1 METQRGFW
9 FLSIAVVI
17 SVTFAICLP
26 LASPQAAPVFDGY
39 FQVEQQKS
47 AQAWETEDELINQRL
62 AQLEKRFGKKPN
74 IIYILADDVG
84 WGELGWQGGGKH
96 RGTPTP
102 TLDTMAEEGMAFWSA
117 YAEPSCTPSR
127 IAINTG
133 RHPVRTGLLSV
144 LWPGQIDGLSAE
156 EETIAEVLSK
166 SGYQTAMWG
175 KWHLGDLPEHAPENQ
190 GYDYAY
196 YGLFN
201 GAPDA
206 WPATDMY
213 KDQPT
218 PVKAPFFDF
227 PGVEEYKQMTGIDL
241 SIAGYVGEKGK
252 GRKPIEG
259 VAGKLGIE
267 RQEAFEEE
275 SITQITSYIKKN
287 AKSDKP
293 FFIYWATYT
302 AQIHG
307 SKKHMNDPHVDKA
320 NAQASEMAM
329 HNAHMRQLFETLK
342 SEGIAENTLVVWI
355 SDNGPMYA
363 FYPTAGYSW
372 LRGAKGD
379 VLEGGVRVPA
389 MAWWPGMIKP
399 DQTPTDMLHIT
410 DLFTTAARLA
420 GATDKIP
427 GDRITD
433 GVDQTALFLLGESHG
448 RRNMMFHYSGGTLGA
463 IRFEDFK
470 VHLKGQHGG
479 LPAMDFYNVKR
490 DPGEKFGAMYQGLFA
505 VTPIQNALREH
516 MMMVRKYPHRISE
529 VTPKGAELTPH
540 D

>member
-1 METQRGFW
+1 MKRKMK
-9 FLSIAVVI
+9 LISILAVVAF
-17 SVTFAICLP
+17 VAAAILP
-26 LASPQAAPVFDGY
+26 LASLQAAPVFDGY
-39 FQVEQQKS
+39 FQVEQKKN
-47 AQAWETEDELINQRL
+47 AQAWAEQDKKINDKL
-62 AQLEKRFGKKPN
+62 AKLEKRFGKKPN

-102 TLDTMAEEGMAFWSA
+102 TLDTMAKEGMAFWSA

-144 LWPGQIDGLSAE
+144 LWPGQIDGLSPK
-156 EETIAEVLSK
+156 EETVAEVLSK
-166 SGYQTAMWG
+166 AGYHTAMWG
-175 KWHLGDLPEHAPENQ
+175 KWHMGDLPEHAPENQ

-206 WPATDMY
+206 WPAAEMY

-218 PVKAPFFDF
+218 PVKAPFYDF
-227 PGVEEYKQMTGIDL
+227 PGAEEYKEMTGIDL
-241 SIAGYVGEKGK
+241 SIAGYVGKKGK

-259 VAGKLGIE
+259 VAGKLGVN

-275 SITQITSYIKKN
+275 SIKQINSYIKKN

-302 AQIHG
+302 AQMHG
-307 SKKHMNDPHVDKA
+307 SKKHMNDPYVDKT
-320 NAQASEMAM
+320 NAQASEMSM
-329 HNAHMRQLFETLK
+329 HNAHMEQLFNTLK

-363 FYPTAGYSW
+363 FYPTSGYSW
-372 LRGAKGD
+372 LKGGKGA
-379 VLEGGVRVPA
+379 VTEGGVRVPA
-389 MAWWPGMIKP
+389 MAWWPGMIEP
-399 DQTPTDMLHIT
+399 GQTPTDMLHLT

-427 GDRITD
+427 SDRITD
-433 GVDQTALFLLGESHG
+433 GIDQTALFLLGEGHG
-448 RRNMMFHYSGGTLGA
+448 RRSMMFHYSGGQLGA

-490 DPGEKFGAMYQGLFA
+490 DPGEKFGAMYPGLFA
-505 VTPIQNALREH
+505 VTPIQNGLRQH
-516 MMMVRKYPHRISE
+516 MMKIRKYPHRTSE